1 MWESRNTAHQLLYLP
16 ECTAGVYAALEDE
29 GEHAGPVR
37 IFLNKQ
43 IQTKKT
49 FLKCLIVPHKI
60 TRQQK
65 PNNMFVNCLLSL

>member
-1 MWESRNTAHQLLYLP
+1 MTYDELLYLP

-29 GEHAGPVR
+29 GEHAGPEC

-49 FLKCLIVPHKI
+49 FHIVPHKI
-60 TRQQK
+60 PRQQK